1 MCLSPFL
8 GYLCN
13 LLKQTKV
20 KTFSELGV
28 SGSYLK
34 ALEEINIFD
43 PTEIQI
49 KAIPFLIT
57 KGTDFIGQAQTG
69 TGKTA
74 AFGLPILQAINP
86 DDTHV
91 QALILSPTRELGQQ
105 IAKQLFKFTKYCPKK
120 IFIESVYGGAR
131 IDQQISAL
139 KRPTH
144 ILVATPGRLVDLLEQ
159 KAINLSYIRTIVLD
173 EADEMLSMGF
183 KKELDTILRFTA
195 GNRFTWLFSATMPPA
210 IKAII
215 KGYMSADAMR
225 VVINKHD
232 VINSDIEHKFIVC
245 EIGKKPEIL
254 TAFLKA
260 QGENRGLVFCRTK
273 ADAQNIAKQLIA
285 RNINADSLHGDML
298 QKERDKV
305 MRAFK
310 NMKLQILVATDL
322 AARGIVVKELA
333 YVVHYSPAES
343 TEYYTHRSGRTG
355 RAGNKG
361 LSFSLITSRELSGMK
376 RIERELGIKI
386 KENHR

>member
-1 MCLSPFL
+1 M
-8 GYLCN
+8 
-13 LLKQTKV
+13 T
-20 KTFSELGV
+20 TFSDLGV
-28 SGSYLK
+28 SETYLK
-34 ALEEINIFD
+34 ALEEIGILN

-49 KAIPFLIT
+49 KAIPFLIA
-57 KGTDFIGQAQTG
+57 KGKDFIGQAQTG

-74 AFGLPILQAINP
+74 AFGLPILHSVNP
-86 DDTHV
+86 DDSHI

-105 IAKQLFKFTKYCPKK
+105 IAKQLFKFTKYGSKK
-120 IFIESVYGGAR
+120 IFIESVYGGVR
-131 IDQQISAL
+131 IDNQISAL

-144 ILVATPGRLVDLLEQ
+144 ILVATPGRLVDLLEK
-159 KAINLSYIRTIVLD
+159 KAVDLSSIRTIVLD

-183 KKELDTILRFTA
+183 KKELDTILRFTD
-195 GNRFTWLFSATMPPA
+195 GHRHTWLFSATMPPA

-215 KGYMSADAMR
+215 KNYMSPDATR

-232 VINSDIEHKFIVC
+232 VINSDIEHKFIIC
-245 EIGKKPEIL
+245 ESDKKPEIL
-254 TAFLKA
+254 LAFLKT

-273 ADAQNIAKQLIA
+273 ADAQSVAKRLIA

-310 NMKLQILVATDL
+310 NSKLQILVATDL
-322 AARGIVVKELA
+322 AARGIDVKELA
-333 YVVHYSPAES
+333 YVVHYSLPES

-361 LSFSLITSRELSGMK
+361 LSFSLITSREQTGLK

>member
-1 MCLSPFL
+1 L
-8 GYLCN
+8 
-13 LLKQTKV
+13 
-20 KTFSELGV
+20 KTFSELGI
-28 SGSYLK
+28 SDSYLK
-34 ALEEINIFD
+34 ALEEIGIVN

-49 KAIPFLIT
+49 LAIPFLIA

-74 AFGLPILQAINP
+74 AFGLPILNAIDA
-86 DDTHV
+86 DDSHI

-105 IAKQLFKFTKYCPKK
+105 IAKQLFKFTKYGAKK

-131 IDQQISAL
+131 IDKQISAL

-159 KAINLSYIRTIVLD
+159 KAIDLSFVRTIVLD

-183 KKELDTILRFTA
+183 KKDLDTILRFTA
-195 GNRFTWLFSATMPPA
+195 GKRYTWLFSATMPPA
-210 IKAII
+210 IRSII
-215 KGYMSADAMR
+215 KSYMSPEAKR
-225 VVINKHD
+225 VVINKND
-232 VINSDIEHKFIVC
+232 VINGDIEHKYIVC
-245 EIGKKPEIL
+245 ESEKKFDYL
-254 TAFLKA
+254 LGFLKF
-260 QGENRGLVFCRTK
+260 QGDNRGLIFCRTK
-273 ADAQNIAKQLIA
+273 ADAQTVAKKLSA
-285 RNINADSLHGDML
+285 KNINADSLQGDML

-310 NMKLQILVATDL
+310 NSKLQILVATDL
-322 AARGIVVKELA
+322 AARGIDVKELA
-333 YVVHYSPAES
+333 YVVHYSLPES

-361 LSFSLITSRELSGMK
+361 LSFILVTSRELPGLK